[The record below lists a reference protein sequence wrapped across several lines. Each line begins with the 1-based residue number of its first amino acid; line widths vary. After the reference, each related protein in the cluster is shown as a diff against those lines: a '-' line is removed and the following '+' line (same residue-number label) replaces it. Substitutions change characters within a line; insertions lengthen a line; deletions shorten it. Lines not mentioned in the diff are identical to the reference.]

1 MSVPVPRGLKAAGRK
16 LWKATTEAY
25 ELRQD
30 ELEVLRAVCA
40 EADLIAR
47 MEDELSDAPLTVE
60 GSMGQLVPHPLVTE
74 LRQHRATMAALL
86 RGMKLPDVDEGGAA
100 NQQRAAANSRW
111 ADSYGKGA

>member
-1 MSVPVPRGLKAAGRK
+1 MAVAAPRGLKTAGRK
-16 LWKATTEAY
+16 LWKATVEMY

-40 EADLIAR
+40 EADLISR
-47 MEDELSDAPLTVE
+47 MEEELDGADLTVK

-86 RGMKLPDVDEGGAA
+86 RGMKLPDDAGDAVS
-100 NQQRAAANSRW
+100 NQQREAAQSRW
-111 ADSYGKGA
+111 AASHGKSA